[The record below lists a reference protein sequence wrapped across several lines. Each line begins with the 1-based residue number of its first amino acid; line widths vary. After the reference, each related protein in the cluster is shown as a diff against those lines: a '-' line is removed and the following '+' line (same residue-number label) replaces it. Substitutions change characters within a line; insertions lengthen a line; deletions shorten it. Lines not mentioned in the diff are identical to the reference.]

1 MLASQR
7 PGESPENNQ
16 TPRSGRRWPTAC
28 PAALVAVVGYGRRG
42 KVMTMEESDRT
53 LISQSQTDEVSKCT
67 LTRLPEAAYANA
79 HARKGVVVYEHR
91 NRYWRNSE
99 QLGSLLAVPIHWMAE
114 LTPDQATFPKGRTLA
129 IKARTTHPAEH
140 NGSFHLYLI
149 DPTTYSLRSMNKGA
163 RKNIRRA
170 CRAGVTV
177 ELATPELLEREG
189 YEVTSASLK
198 MSRYR
203 KPPSKADYLRKLHND
218 TFFGGQGVVLAG
230 LVPRLSR
237 SRTPTIS
244 IPPHGRG
251 KATSG
256 RDWCTA
262 SWRCASGRTVSTPS
276 STDACRT
283 ILTWRLSRAGWV
295 SPRRPCRR
303 RSRYARGYGR
313 RLTSRNR

>member
-1 MLASQR
+1 
-7 PGESPENNQ
+7 
-16 TPRSGRRWPTAC
+16 
-28 PAALVAVVGYGRRG
+28 
-42 KVMTMEESDRT
+42 MTMEESDRT

-230 LVPRLSR
+230 MVH
-237 SRTPTIS
+237 TE
-244 IPPHGRG
+244 
-251 KATSG
+251 K
-256 RDWCTA
+256 
-262 SWRCASGRTVSTPS
+262 
-276 STDACRT
+276 
-283 ILTWRLSRAGWV
+283 
-295 SPRRPCRR
+295 
-303 RSRYARGYGR
+303 GR
-313 RLTSRNR
+313 RLGGIMTGSALESIANADDIYTAPWARESNVGPRLVYSFMEMCQRTDGIDTIVYGRVSNDPDLEAFKSRMGFTATAVPAKVALRPGIRQAAHLTQSVGPFGKIHERLYGPR